1 LTRAA
6 AEAEDEAMDLAQAFI
21 VYAGWVFSVAWGTVL
36 AAVSVIAFGRDI
48 LPSAQRTTVEKERPL
63 R

>member
-1 LTRAA
+1 
-6 AEAEDEAMDLAQAFI
+6 MDLAQAFI
-21 VYAGWVFSVAWGTVL
+21 IYAGWIFSIAWGTLL

-48 LPSAQRTTVEKERPL
+48 LPTSQRATVEKER

>member
-1 LTRAA
+1 
-6 AEAEDEAMDLAQAFI
+6 MDLAQAFI
-21 VYAGWVFSVAWGTVL
+21 IYAGWIFSIAWGTLL

-48 LPSAQRTTVEKERPL
+48 LPTSQRATVDKER

>member
-1 LTRAA
+1 
-6 AEAEDEAMDLAQAFI
+6 MDLAQAFI
-21 VYAGWVFSVAWGTVL
+21 LYAGWIFSVAWGALL

-48 LPSAQRTTVEKERPL
+48 LPSAERASIEKER

>member
-1 LTRAA
+1 
-6 AEAEDEAMDLAQAFI
+6 MDLAQAFI
-21 VYAGWVFSVAWGTVL
+21 IYAGWIFSIAWGTLL

-48 LPSAQRTTVEKERPL
+48 LPTSQRATVDEER

>member
-1 LTRAA
+1 
-6 AEAEDEAMDLAQAFI
+6 MDLAQTFI
-21 VYAGWVFSVAWGTVL
+21 VYAGWIFSVAWGALL

-48 LPSAQRTTVEKERPL
+48 LPSAHRTTVEKERPL